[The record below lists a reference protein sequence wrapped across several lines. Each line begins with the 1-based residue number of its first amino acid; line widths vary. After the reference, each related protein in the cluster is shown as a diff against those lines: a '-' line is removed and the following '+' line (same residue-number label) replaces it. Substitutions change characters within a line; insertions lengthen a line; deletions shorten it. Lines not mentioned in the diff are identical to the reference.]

1 MICYLFYTKDSPE
14 QRLVEDLAADLTK
27 RQVETK
33 LIEADSAQ
41 GISLCEL
48 YDLTARP
55 AVVLVR
61 QDGTAMERW
70 QDGHLPLPT
79 DISYLAHQG

>member
-1 MICYLFYTKDSPE
+1 MICYLLYTKNSPE
-14 QRLVEDLAADLTK
+14 ERQVQDLAQQLQK
-27 RQVETK
+27 SQVETK
-33 LIEADSAQ
+33 LVESDSAE
-41 GISLCEL
+41 GISISDL

-61 QDGTAMERW
+61 GDGSPIERW
-70 QDGHLPLPT
+70 QDGHLPLAT